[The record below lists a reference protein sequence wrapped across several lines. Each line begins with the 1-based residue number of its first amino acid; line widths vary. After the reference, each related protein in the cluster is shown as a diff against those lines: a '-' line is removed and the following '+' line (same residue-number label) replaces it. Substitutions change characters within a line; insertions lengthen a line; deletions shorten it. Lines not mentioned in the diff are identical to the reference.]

1 MRESFLGFIILDNYN
16 YAAFLESH
24 ITFNEDYKKTALSCA
39 NYYADTPGQMDT
51 MGDANE
57 GFKKRKELSANSTY
71 LEVESKLHS
80 GIFSQQKALK
90 SRVPMTIEFT
100 VSNPQFA
107 INAPTAAGKFKFEII
122 EPTLVIQRLKLSSKM
137 ADIYEKQWLKQPID
151 YEFERSKIWVKDVDQ
166 GLSTV
171 HLKEFCD
178 DKKLPKRIFL
188 MMVPELA
195 YSGKHHL
202 NPFNFK
208 NYNVKSLNLTLNGQ
222 SLTGKPLLMDWTKNT
237 FLQAYSQLL
246 KSLNKFED
254 MHGCGLTKDVF
265 SKGSSIFGYELS
277 PTCTNLNLID
287 PVRVGN
293 LEADLI
299 FADTTPEKLKILIF
313 SEYEDKFQLNSMQR
327 VIKVYS

>member
-1 MRESFLGFIILDNYN
+1 
-16 YAAFLESH
+16 
-24 ITFNEDYKKTALSCA
+24 
-39 NYYADTPGQMDT
+39 
-51 MGDANE
+51 
-57 GFKKRKELSANSTY
+57 
-71 LEVESKLHS
+71 
-80 GIFSQQKALK
+80 
-90 SRVPMTIEFT
+90 
-100 VSNPQFA
+100 
-107 INAPTAAGKFKFEII
+107 
-122 EPTLVIQRLKLSSKM
+122 
-137 ADIYEKQWLKQPID
+137 
-151 YEFERSKIWVKDVDQ
+151 
-166 GLSTV
+166 
-171 HLKEFCD
+171 
-178 DKKLPKRIFL
+178 